1 MTTHTDEARG
11 RLLFCLLGVKE
22 LSERQERH
30 TALAHLLTQRL
41 RRDDEARDP
50 TALALAEVLVEL
62 LDNTGTL
69 RIVRNELEA
78 LAALQGGAA

>member
-1 MTTHTDEARG
+1 MSQHTDETRG

-22 LSERQERH
+22 LGERQERH
-30 TALAHLLTQRL
+30 TALALLLAQRL
-41 RRDDEARDP
+41 RRDDETRDP

-62 LDNTGTL
+62 LDNTSTL
-69 RIVRNELEA
+69 RIVRNELES